1 MKTSTCA
8 LLATSALF
16 LGACATSSSSRAT
29 HTTFEDIPVPAG
41 LTYQM
46 DDSTVI
52 ESPRVKAARLVY
64 RGRIEPTSLAQAM
77 RATLEGNGWRNVSAT
92 SARSSGTLQVYEKE
106 GASLQVQIWEGGL
119 FGMYTYLEV
128 TAGRLNQPG
137 TSPMPAAI
145 GVPAVPATPAP
156 PSSFA
161 PGSSP
166 APGGGPSAQAAVP
179 PAVPMQPAPAG
190 AFPKTN

>member
-16 LGACATSSSSRAT
+16 LGACATTPSRTT

-46 DDSTVI
+46 DESTVI

-64 RGRIEPTSLAQAM
+64 RGRIEPASLAQAM
-77 RATLEGNGWRNVSAT
+77 RATLESNGWRNVSAT
-92 SARSSGTLQVYEKE
+92 SGPTAGTLQVYEKE

-137 TSPMPAAI
+137 SAPLPAAS
-145 GVPAVPATPAP
+145 GVPAPPVPPAP
-156 PSSFA
+156 SSSLA
-161 PGSSP
+161 PPPSP
-166 APGGGPSAQAAVP
+166 APGGGPGAHAAVP
-179 PAVPMQPAPAG
+179 PAVPVQPMPAG

>member
-8 LLATSALF
+8 LLATSALL
-16 LGACATSSSSRAT
+16 LGACATAPSRAT

-64 RGRIEPTSLAQAM
+64 RGRIEPASLAQAM
-77 RATLEGNGWRNVSAT
+77 RATLESNGWRNVSAT
-92 SARSSGTLQVYEKE
+92 SSRTSGALQVYEKD
-106 GASLQVQIWEGGL
+106 GAALQVQIWEGGL

-137 TSPMPAAI
+137 AAPMPAASGI
-145 GVPAVPATPAP
+145 PAP
-156 PSSFA
+156 PAPPGPSSSLGPA
-161 PGSSP
+161 PGS
-166 APGGGPSAQAAVP
+166 APGGGASAQAAVP
-179 PAVPMQPAPAG
+179 PAVPVQPAPAG